1 MEQQI
6 PNNFGEFCDELLK
19 CGFSLGGGSKG
30 IYAIIPYDWKE
41 QEFLDYPAKWHT
53 GDPETDPWEW
63 RMRVLEERSEF
74 AYAKVFF
81 GVSGYIT
88 KEWYPYFLSV
98 RRKGKSFEEAYNDGE
113 ISQTAKRIYDLVS
126 DNGRLAVHEIKQLG
140 GLEKCKDFD
149 KSLTELQ
156 MKMYLTMCG
165 RAPKLNI
172 PLLILQSI
180 RCNKQDARRL
190 EQTVPCIPYRIRH
203 ILHREALSVLLLQ
216 PFSCHGIPCISV
228 ARLQSPFQRR
238 IPVRRL

>member
-1 MEQQI
+1 MEQRI
-6 PNNFGEFCDELLK
+6 PNNFAEFCDELLK
-19 CGFSLGGGSKG
+19 CGFSLGGNSKG

-74 AYAKVFF
+74 AYAKAFF
-81 GVSGYIT
+81 NVSGYIT

-98 RRKGKSFEEAYNDGE
+98 RRHGKSFEETYNDGE
-113 ISQTAKRIYDLVS
+113 ISQTAKRIYELVS

-149 KSLTELQ
+149 KALTELQ

-165 RAPKLNI
+165 RAPKLNKNGEPFGWYSTVFCTPEVFWNDEAVFSQNI
-172 PLLILQSI
+172 PEEKAAAAIGQQVLKL
-180 RCNKQDARRL
+180 N
-190 EQTVPCIPYRIRH
+190 P
-203 ILHREALSVLLLQ
+203 EAAERKIKK
-216 PFSCHGIPCISV
+216 FIFG
-228 ARLQSPFQRR
+228 
-238 IPVRRL
+238 

>member
-6 PNNFGEFCDELLK
+6 PNDFGEFCDELLK

-81 GVSGYIT
+81 NVSGYIT

-98 RRKGKSFEEAYNDGE
+98 RRHGKSFEKAYNDGE

-126 DNGRLAVHEIKQLG
+126 DNGKLAVHEIKQLG

-149 KSLTELQ
+149 KALIELQ
-156 MKMYLTMCG
+156 MKMYLTLCG
-165 RAPKLNI
+165 RAPKLNKNGE
-172 PLLILQSI
+172 PFGWYS
-180 RCNKQDARRL
+180 
-190 EQTVPCIPYRIRH
+190 TVFCTPEVFWND
-203 ILHREALSVLLLQ
+203 EAVFTRNISEAKAAEAIGQQVLKLN
-216 PFSCHGIPCISV
+216 PEANERKIKKFIFG
-228 ARLQSPFQRR
+228 
-238 IPVRRL
+238 

>member
-1 MEQQI
+1 MQQQI
-6 PNNFGEFCDELLK
+6 PNNFGEFCSELLK
-19 CGFSLGGGSKG
+19 CGFSMGGGSKG

-53 GDPETDPWEW
+53 GDPVTDPWEW

-98 RRKGKSFEEAYNDGE
+98 RRHGKSFEEAYNDGV

-126 DNGRLAVHEIKQLG
+126 DNGKLAVHEIKQLG

-149 KSLTELQ
+149 KALTELQ

-165 RAPKLNI
+165 RAPKLNKNGE
-172 PLLILQSI
+172 PYGWNS
-180 RCNKQDARRL
+180 
-190 EQTVPCIPYRIRH
+190 TVFCTPEVFWNDEEVFSRNIS
-203 ILHREALSVLLLQ
+203 EAEAAEAIGRQVLKLN
-216 PFSCHGIPCISV
+216 PEAAERKIKKFIFG
-228 ARLQSPFQRR
+228 
-238 IPVRRL
+238 

>member
-1 MEQQI
+1 MEQRI

-98 RRKGKSFEEAYNDGE
+98 RRHGKSFEEAYNDGE
-113 ISQTAKRIYDLVS
+113 ISQTAKKIYELVS
-126 DNGRLAVHEIKQLG
+126 DNKRLAVHEIKQLG

-149 KSLTELQ
+149 KALTELQ

-165 RAPKLNI
+165 RAPKLNKNGEPYGWTSTVFCTPEVFWNDEAVFSRNI
-172 PLLILQSI
+172 P
-180 RCNKQDARRL
+180 
-190 EQTVPCIPYRIRH
+190 
-203 ILHREALSVLLLQ
+203 EAKAAETIGQQVLKLN
-216 PFSCHGIPCISV
+216 PEASERKIKKFIFG
-228 ARLQSPFQRR
+228 
-238 IPVRRL
+238 

>member
-81 GVSGYIT
+81 NVSGYIT

-98 RRKGKSFEEAYNDGE
+98 RRKGKSFEKAYNDGE
-113 ISQTAKRIYDLVS
+113 ISQTANRIYELVS
-126 DNGRLAVHEIKQLG
+126 DNGKLAVHEIKQLG

-149 KSLTELQ
+149 KALTELQ

-165 RAPKLNI
+165 RAPKLNKNGEPYGWNSTVFCTPEVFWNDKAVFSRNI
-172 PLLILQSI
+172 SEAEAA
-180 RCNKQDARRL
+180 DAIGQQVL
-190 EQTVPCIPYRIRH
+190 KLNP
-203 ILHREALSVLLLQ
+203 EASERKIKK
-216 PFSCHGIPCISV
+216 FIFG
-228 ARLQSPFQRR
+228 
-238 IPVRRL
+238 

>member
-30 IYAIIPYDWKE
+30 IFAIVPYDWRE
-41 QEFLDYPAKWHT
+41 QEQFDFPVKWHT

-81 GVSGYIT
+81 GVSGYIS

-98 RRKGKSFEEAYNDGE
+98 RRQGKSFEEAYNDGN
-113 ISQTAKRIYDLVS
+113 ISQTAKRIYELVS

-140 GLEKCKDFD
+140 CLEKCKDFD
-149 KSLTELQ
+149 KALTELQ

-165 RAPKLNI
+165 RAPKLNKNGEPYGWTSTVFCTPEAFWNDDAVFSRNI
-172 PLLILQSI
+172 P
-180 RCNKQDARRL
+180 
-190 EQTVPCIPYRIRH
+190 
-203 ILHREALSVLLLQ
+203 EAEAAEAIGRQVLKLN
-216 PFSCHGIPCISV
+216 PEATERKIKKFIFG
-228 ARLQSPFQRR
+228 
-238 IPVRRL
+238 

>member
-1 MEQQI
+1 MKQRI
-6 PNNFGEFCDELLK
+6 PNNFAEFCDELLK
-19 CGFSLGGGSKG
+19 CGFSLSGNSKG

-81 GVSGYIT
+81 NVSGYIT

-98 RRKGKSFEEAYNDGE
+98 RRHGKSFEEAYNDGE
-113 ISQTAKRIYDLVS
+113 ISQTAKRIYELVS

-149 KSLTELQ
+149 KALTELQ

-165 RAPKLNI
+165 RAPKLNKNGEPFGWYSTVFCTPEVFWNDEAVFSQNI
-172 PLLILQSI
+172 PEEKAAAAIGQQVLKL
-180 RCNKQDARRL
+180 N
-190 EQTVPCIPYRIRH
+190 P
-203 ILHREALSVLLLQ
+203 EAAERKIKK
-216 PFSCHGIPCISV
+216 FIFG
-228 ARLQSPFQRR
+228 
-238 IPVRRL
+238 

>member
-98 RRKGKSFEEAYNDGE
+98 RRKGKSFAKAYNDGE
-113 ISQTAKRIYDLVS
+113 ISQTAKRIYELVS

-165 RAPKLNI
+165 RAPKLNKNGEPFGWYSTVFCTPEVFWDDESVFSRNI
-172 PLLILQSI
+172 SESEAA
-180 RCNKQDARRL
+180 DAIGQQVL
-190 EQTVPCIPYRIRH
+190 KLNP
-203 ILHREALSVLLLQ
+203 EASERKIKK
-216 PFSCHGIPCISV
+216 FIYG
-228 ARLQSPFQRR
+228 
-238 IPVRRL
+238 